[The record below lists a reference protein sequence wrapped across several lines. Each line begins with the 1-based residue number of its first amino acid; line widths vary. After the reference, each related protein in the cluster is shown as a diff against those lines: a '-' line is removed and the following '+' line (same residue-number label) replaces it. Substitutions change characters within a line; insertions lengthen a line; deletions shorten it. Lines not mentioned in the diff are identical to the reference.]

1 MGARVEAEQF
11 GKDVIVLK
19 NMVKDLHPDPK
30 TQPKVLGPSGF
41 YDEKWFNVFLEVS
54 VQGVVDGVTYHIYNL
69 GPGFENEGSNKCNK
83 RLNALLGRNESQ
95 SEKGLWAGDWNS
107 QNARDFMKYTISKG
121 YKVDSYEFGNQL
133 SGAGMGARFEA
144 EQYVKDIIV
153 LKNMVKDLH
162 LDPKT
167 QPKVLGPSGFDDEK
181 WFNVFLEVSGQGVV
195 DGVTHHIYNLGPG
208 DGLNLITKIQDPSY
222 LNQVAQT
229 YRGVLILSTSLNRNE
244 LGFQSV
250 ELFSM
255 VLKMCLQPLLMDFVF
270 VKMDLKCIFGLVI
283 IVSDIAFFTLNVNVV
298 IQGSTPI
305 AETDD
310 NFICA
315 TLDWW
320 PTEKC
325 NYNQCPWGKRFIWVL
340 SGCLPMERWDKPNNF
355 FNQTGGVKVTFGLN
369 ALLGRNESQSEKG
382 LWAGDWNSQ
391 NARDFMK
398 YTISRGYKV
407 DSYEFGN
414 QLSEA
419 GMGARV
425 EAEQYGKDVIVL
437 ENMVKDLHPDPKTQ
451 PKVLGPSGFYDEK
464 WFNVFLEVSGQGVVD
479 GVTHHIYNLGPGDG
493 INLITKIQ
501 DPSYLNQVA
510 QTYRG
515 VFNIVNKYFDQLGMA
530 STYNHKVFCRQ
541 TLIGGNYALLNTTTF
556 IPNPDYYGALLWHR
570 LMGSIVLAVTQVS
583 NPNLRVYAH
592 CAKKKPGVS
601 IIFINLSKDSSF
613 DVTLSSYEHHR
624 RNLRSTD
631 VAKPNFEF
639 TSHLNR
645 EEYHLTA
652 LGGDIQGQIVLLNDV
667 PMVPTDTFDIPAM
680 DPKLVNAS
688 TPISVAAHSIVYVT
702 IRDFHAPVCV

>member
-1 MGARVEAEQF
+1 
-11 GKDVIVLK
+11 
-19 NMVKDLHPDPK
+19 
-30 TQPKVLGPSGF
+30 
-41 YDEKWFNVFLEVS
+41 
-54 VQGVVDGVTYHIYNL
+54 
-69 GPGFENEGSNKCNK
+69 
-83 RLNALLGRNESQ
+83 
-95 SEKGLWAGDWNS
+95 
-107 QNARDFMKYTISKG
+107 
-121 YKVDSYEFGNQL
+121 
-133 SGAGMGARFEA
+133 
-144 EQYVKDIIV
+144 
-153 LKNMVKDLH
+153 
-162 LDPKT
+162 
-167 QPKVLGPSGFDDEK
+167 
-181 WFNVFLEVSGQGVV
+181 
-195 DGVTHHIYNLGPG
+195 
-208 DGLNLITKIQDPSY
+208 
-222 LNQVAQT
+222 
-229 YRGVLILSTSLNRNE
+229 
-244 LGFQSV
+244 
-250 ELFSM
+250 
-255 VLKMCLQPLLMDFVF
+255 
-270 VKMDLKCIFGLVI
+270 MDLKCIFGLVI
-283 IVSDIAFFTLNVNVV
+283 IVSRISLSFTLNVNVV

-310 NFICA
+310 NFVCA

-325 NYNQCPWGKRFIWVL
+325 NYNQCPWGKARLLNLDLKKKVL
-340 SGCLPMERWDKPNNF
+340 INVIKAFNSLRIKVGGSLQDQVVYGVGEVKNCPNFMKKEGSLFGFSQGCLPMERWDKLNNF
-355 FNQTGGVKVTFGLN
+355 FNQTG
-369 ALLGRNESQSEKG
+369 EKG
-382 LWAGDWNSQ
+382 LWAGDWKSQ

-414 QLSEA
+414 QLSGA

-437 ENMVKDLHPDPKTQ
+437 TNMVKDLHPDPKTQ

-493 INLITKIQ
+493 LNLITKIQ
-501 DPSYLNQVA
+501 DPS
-510 QTYRG
+510 G
-515 VFNIVNKYFDQLGMA
+515 VFNIVNKFKPQSGAWVSESGGALQGGAKDVSPTFADGFWYFDQLGMA

-556 IPNPDYYGALLWHR
+556 IPNPDYYG
-570 LMGSIVLAVTQVS
+570 IVLAVTQVS
-583 NPNLRVYAH
+583 NLNLCVYAH
-592 CAKKKPGVS
+592 CAKKNPGVS

-613 DVTLSSYEHHR
+613 DVTLSGYEHHR